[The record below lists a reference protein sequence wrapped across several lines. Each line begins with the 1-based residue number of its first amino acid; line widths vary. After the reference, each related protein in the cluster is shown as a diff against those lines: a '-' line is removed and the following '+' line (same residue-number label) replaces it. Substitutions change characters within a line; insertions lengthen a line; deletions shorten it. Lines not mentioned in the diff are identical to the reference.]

1 MMEKGRDEEFRK
13 KTRFVIKLGKVLH
26 ACGATS
32 HRVERHLT
40 NVTHLLGLKGSFLV
54 SPTTFTCAF
63 WEEDELDQFIHIER
77 VNPGD
82 DNLGRLWEVD
92 HLVESI
98 ASGRTSFETGLAELD
113 RLSLSPANYSFA
125 MDAASWVLTG
135 ASFAALLSTNP
146 HDVVVSAAISLLIF
160 LLAKLSGN
168 NPQIGPLQPI
178 LAPFVAGIVAAFV
191 ASCGWALNVPF
202 VILSSII
209 FYIPGLALT
218 AALSEIAS
226 RDLVSGSSRLVDAV
240 MLLFKIFFGAAL
252 GMAVARLFWEVSPV
266 TALPAILP
274 AWKTG
279 PALLGLSLGLTVAF
293 NIPWRKAGW
302 GLISAVIA
310 FAVAEAGTA
319 RFDMIAGVFLGAMAV
334 GLYSNLFARLTKAP
348 SSVLVTQGIVL
359 LVPGSKTF
367 MILNS
372 WVSGQ
377 DILPG
382 VSSLSQ
388 ALMTFIALVT
398 GLLFANALLPANKSL

>member
-1 MMEKGRDEEFRK
+1 MTKGHDEEFRK

-40 NVTHLLGLKGSFLV
+40 NVTDLLGLKGSFLV
-54 SPTTFTCAF
+54 NPTTFTCAF

-77 VNPGD
+77 VHPGD

-98 ASGRTSFETGLAELD
+98 ASGRISFEKGLAELD

-125 MDAASWVLTG
+125 MDAVSWGLAG
-135 ASFAALLSTNP
+135 ASFAALLSANP
-146 HDVVVSAAISLLIF
+146 NDVVVSAAISLLIF
-160 LLAKLSGN
+160 LLAKLSGK
-168 NPQIGPLQPI
+168 NPLLGPLQPI

-191 ASCGWALNVPF
+191 ASCGWVLNVPF

-218 AALSEIAS
+218 AALSEIAT

-252 GMAVARLFWEVSPV
+252 GMAVARLFWEIPSV
-266 TALPAILP
+266 TAPPATLP
-274 AWKTG
+274 AWKTW
-279 PALLGLSLGLTVAF
+279 PALLGLSLSLTVAF

-310 FAVAEAGTA
+310 FAVAEAGAA